1 MSVSVAY
8 PWSLALRLALRDLR
22 GARGGF
28 LILLACLAL
37 GLMTIVGVGSIT
49 RSLAQGLVEKGRII
63 LGGDMSFD
71 LVQREATG
79 NELRVLASHGR
90 VTSVA
95 LVRAMARRA
104 DSDSALVEIKAVD
117 QSYPNG
123 GALGLRPVQNLADVL
138 ALRGGVYGV
147 ATDETLLARLNLKL
161 GDRFSIGVATFAVR
175 AILTNEPDKLAAGIG
190 FGPRVLMS
198 ETALRATQLLQ
209 PGALVRWLYR
219 LSLKPGEGP
228 NDVKADVNNA
238 LPTAGF
244 EIRTWKNVAPEF
256 SRDLDRF
263 SQFLILVGLSAL
275 LIGGIGIANAVASFV
290 DRKTP
295 TIATLKALGASGV
308 FVFGMML
315 TEVMA
320 MAGLGMILGIAAGAA
335 LPFLLAAAFGSLLPF
350 PFAPSLF
357 PSEIGAGFLY
367 GVLTVLTFALL
378 PLGRVHDL
386 PVSALFRDEIAP
398 QRARLKR
405 FYLLAFGLA
414 AGGLAL
420 SVVAF
425 SPDRK
430 LALIFIVAALGA
442 FALLRGAAA
451 LVIFGAR
458 NIHARD
464 VELRLALANLHR
476 PGALTPVIVLS
487 LGLGL
492 TLVVTLALINGN
504 LQTLFNHGRT
514 GATPDFFFLGVE
526 KAQTRD
532 FLRFIETDAPHGKL
546 ELVPM
551 LRGRIVRLNG
561 VASENAKV
569 SSDSAWALQGDRG
582 ITFSAVLP
590 EGSKL
595 VTGQWWPKDYAG
607 SPEVSMAADIAAGL
621 GLKIGDEISVNV
633 LGREIAARITNL
645 RKVDWTNLGINFVLV
660 FTPNTFAG
668 APYSNLA
675 TLTFAAPPSDAEITR
690 LVRDVAK
697 TYPDVVSLRVKD
709 ALDAVRQVADEL
721 AAGVRGAAGIAL
733 LAATLVLAGAL
744 AAGQQARLYDVVV
757 LKVLGATRWRLLVA
771 LICEFGIIGAATA
784 LFGLIAGSA
793 AAFAIVR
800 FVMKLDFAWLWP
812 RAFEAAA
819 IALIAAIAFGVLGTW
834 RILGRK
840 PAQFL
845 RNL

>member
-1 MSVSVAY
+1 MPVSAAY

-22 GARGGF
+22 GTRSGF

-71 LVQREATG
+71 LVQREVTAD
-79 NELRVLASHGR
+79 ELRVLASHGR

-104 DSDSALVEIKAVD
+104 GGDSALVEIKAVD
-117 QSYPNG
+117 QSYPTG
-123 GALGLRPVQNLADVL
+123 GTLSLHPAQSLAD
-138 ALRGGVYGV
+138 AFELRNGAYGV
-147 ATDETLLARLNLKL
+147 AADATLLARLDLKL
-161 GDRFSIGVATFAVR
+161 GDRFSIGAATFALR
-175 AILTNEPDKLAAGIG
+175 AILTNEPDNLAAGIG

-198 ETALRATQLLQ
+198 QPALRATQLLR

-219 LSLKPGEGP
+219 LSLRSGEAP
-228 NDVKADVNNA
+228 NDVKADVKKA
-238 LPTAGF
+238 LHTAGF

-263 SQFLILVGLSAL
+263 SLFLILVGLSAL

-295 TIATLKALGASGV
+295 TIATLKALGASGI
-308 FVFGMML
+308 FVFCMML
-315 TEVMA
+315 IEVMA
-320 MAGLGMILGIAAGAA
+320 MAGLGMVLGIVAGAA
-335 LPFLLAAAFGSLLPF
+335 LPFVLAAALGALLPF
-350 PFAPSLF
+350 PFAPALF

-367 GVLTVLTFALL
+367 GILTVLTFAML

-398 QRARLKR
+398 QRPRLKR
-405 FYLLAFGLA
+405 FYLLLFGFA

-420 SVVAF
+420 SIVIF

-430 LALIFIVAALGA
+430 LALIFIIAALGA
-442 FALLRGAAA
+442 FALLSGAAA
-451 LVIFGAR
+451 LVMFGAR
-458 NIHARD
+458 NIRARD

-476 PGALTPVIVLS
+476 PGALTPIIVLS

-492 TLVVTLALINGN
+492 TLVVALALINGN
-504 LQTLFNHGRT
+504 LQTLFNHGGT

-526 KAQTRD
+526 KTQTPD
-532 FLRFIETDAPHGKL
+532 FRRFVEAHAPQGKL

-582 ITFSAVLP
+582 ITFSAALP

-595 VTGQWWPKDYAG
+595 VAGAWWPKDYAG
-607 SPEVSMAADIAAGL
+607 PAEVSMAADIAAGL
-621 GLKIGDEISVNV
+621 GLKIGDAISVNV

-660 FTPNTFAG
+660 FPPNAFAG

-675 TLTFAAPPSDAEITR
+675 TLTFAAPPSDAQITR

-697 TYPDVVSLRVKD
+697 AYPDIVSLRVKD

-721 AAGVRGAAGIAL
+721 AAAVRGAAAIAL

-793 AAFAIVR
+793 AAFAIVH